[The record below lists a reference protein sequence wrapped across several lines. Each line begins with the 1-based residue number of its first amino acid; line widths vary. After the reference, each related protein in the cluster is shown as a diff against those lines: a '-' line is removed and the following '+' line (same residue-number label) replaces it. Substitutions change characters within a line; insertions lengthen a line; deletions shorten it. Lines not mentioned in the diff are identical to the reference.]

1 MTTVVLHRLGRMD
14 EGLHRMLIN
23 ELPKLENIPPIARM
37 IDLVFLEQSPLHRCQ
52 VLNRASLGK
61 L

>member
-1 MTTVVLHRLGRMD
+1 MD